1 MLEGLTYGE
10 PHGFVRE
17 GYDKYTSN
25 YPSKPSLNGR
35 IFEFL
40 ICETL
45 VRDDLVPFYY
55 QARFVQVA
63 NADFDIV
70 LYHPKKPVVLS
81 AKTSLRERYKQA
93 DLEGLALKQVYRGA
107 ECYLL
112 TLSDEHG
119 SVQQKIED
127 GDVSGL
133 SACLRAD
140 TPYYDALLQ
149 ELKSSRFQLVEMIAP
164 LIGKPVQTT

>member
-1 MLEGLTYGE
+1 MPFYFQAS
-10 PHGFVRE
+10 FV
-17 GYDKYTSN
+17 
-25 YPSKPSLNGR
+25 
-35 IFEFL
+35 
-40 ICETL
+40 
-45 VRDDLVPFYY
+45 LVP
-55 QARFVQVA
+55 

-107 ECYLL
+107 ESFLL
-112 TLSDEHG
+112 TLSDEHT
-119 SVQQKIED
+119 SVQQKIEE
-127 GDVSGL
+127 GEVGGL

-140 TPYYDALLQ
+140 TPYFDDLLQ
-149 ELKSSRFQLVEMIAP
+149 TLKSTEFQLVEMIKP